1 MKTNVENNN
10 IHKKRKKKKQKT
22 KKTLSMSKKL
32 VKWFDITDNRSFSE
46 SLIFQS
52 FFSVK

>member
-32 VKWFDITDNRSFSE
+32 AKWFDITDNRSFSE